1 MSEGENYGILGS
13 VYRVFVS
20 VIGVNGVLIVFRLRL
35 FVFFLEFLEWF
46 LFLEFLI
53 FMISLI
59 FDC

>member
-35 FVFFLEFLEWF
+35 FVFFSEFLEWF